1 MWADRVATSPAIMI
15 QPGPRLDPRTPLTA
29 LPVPLRLAVGSVALI
44 LGLFPLLAG
53 VGAIRTDEGIE
64 PVGRVVVILFGAVF
78 VTLGWMLLESAL
90 LEAARAR
97 GAVTRGDAARMA
109 LRHVRARPTW
119 ASGGAAL
126 GVALV
131 AAGHWLAVAGVT
143 VAWMGGAAWLRAIVI
158 IEFLVIHG
166 FPFMVVAVVLA
177 RNSAGGGR
185 IAGRAMLGGL
195 VLLYAAFAWKAGDG
209 VWGVAALLYLMVPN
223 VLAFARPHAGVS
235 DRVLVVSRW
244 AIKFT
249 MLVLTAAVV
258 GESSFDLPGVL
269 WIGAVY
275 FTLLAGVEAYRVVEM
290 PGELMMLRDRGVEG

>member
-1 MWADRVATSPAIMI
+1 MTLPDPL
-15 QPGPRLDPRTPLTA
+15 LDPRTPLTA

-78 VTLGWMLLESAL
+78 VTLGWVLLESAL

-119 ASGGAAL
+119 VSGGAAL

-131 AAGHWLAVAGVT
+131 AAGHWFAVAGHT
-143 VAWMGGAAWLRAIVI
+143 VEWLGGAAWLRAIVI

-166 FPFMVVAVVLA
+166 FPFMVVAAVLA
-177 RNSAGGGR
+177 RNSKGGGR
-185 IAGRAMLGGL
+185 IAGRAAHGGL
-195 VLLYAAFAWKAGDG
+195 LLLSQANA
-209 VWGVAALLYLMVPN
+209 
-223 VLAFARPHAGVS
+223 
-235 DRVLVVSRW
+235 
-244 AIKFT
+244 
-249 MLVLTAAVV
+249 
-258 GESSFDLPGVL
+258 
-269 WIGAVY
+269 
-275 FTLLAGVEAYRVVEM
+275 
-290 PGELMMLRDRGVEG
+290 